1 MARAGVDDDLGY
13 PTGRDA
19 VLGPPET
26 PELGEEVA
34 PPELLNH
41 ATRVLASKAIVHRGW
56 ARAVHS
62 RLVVKDHEVVAPSPG
77 VDLEALARHT
87 AWAINEER
95 RTTKIAA
102 WLFWGGGVGLLLLAL
117 WAWPERAWW
126 LLLALALASVV
137 TAYAVLVLRTEAMQ
151 KAGREMA
158 RAADHS
164 VPRRHDETLIRD
176 DQCDRLQRATD
187 GEVIVYREGG
197 GVDVFPGFGALAYDE
212 VRPALDV
219 GVRPHADPPVPGFTA
234 RELLDYLVDTV
245 GDANGR
251 PAHVDGRRSRL
262 VLHFRGADVWG
273 LQTQGQPYFWPL
285 PERIPNAVARPS
297 PAERAYLRAQVVH
310 RSGQL
315 VTTLH
320 LSVEVRQTGLSL
332 HPIVHVL
339 RRIDGAWNTAKDL
352 EAVRWRRVLAIVR
365 QRGVFGRLAGSPADW
380 ARLAMMERRARRE
393 PDALEEPPAIVDPY
407 GSRGG
412 LRYYTI
418 GRGKAINT
426 DAADIQRDAAE
437 LVRATYGQVIAF
449 LEQRGLNP
457 GKFTMEEE
465 TLVTNGVLA
474 GVREAIATT
483 VEGDTPKGDVEAGLQ
498 AFEGRLG

>member
-13 PTGRDA
+13 PTGRNA
-19 VLGPPET
+19 VLGPPQT
-26 PELGEEVA
+26 PTLDEVVV

-41 ATRVLASKAIVHRGW
+41 ATRVLTSKAIVHRGW
-56 ARAVHS
+56 ARSVFD
-62 RLVVKDHEVVAPSPG
+62 RLVVKNHEVVAPSPG
-77 VDLEALARHT
+77 IDLDALARHT
-87 AWAINEER
+87 AWAVHEER
-95 RTTKIAA
+95 KTTKIAA
-102 WLFWGGGVGLLLLAL
+102 WLFWGGGVGMLVLAL
-117 WAWPERAWW
+117 WAWPEPYWW
-126 LLLALALASVV
+126 LLLALAVIFVV
-137 TAYAVLVLRTEAMQ
+137 AAYIVLVMRTEAMQ

-158 RAADHS
+158 RAADHM
-164 VPRRHDETLIRD
+164 VPRRHDEALIRD
-176 DQCDRLQRATD
+176 DQRRRLDQATVS
-187 GEVIVYREGG
+187 EVIVYREGG
-197 GVDVFPGFGALAYDE
+197 GVDVFPGFGVLAYDE

-234 RELLDYLVDTV
+234 KELLDYLVETV
-245 GDANGR
+245 GDANGQ
-251 PAHVDGRRSRL
+251 PQHVDGRRSMQ

-297 PAERAYLRAQVVH
+297 PAERAYMRAQVVH

-352 EAVRWRRVLAIVR
+352 EASRWRRALAIAT
-365 QRGVFGRLAGSPADW
+365 QRGVFGRLASSPLDW
-380 ARLAMMERRARRE
+380 ARIARMERRARRE
-393 PDALEEPPAIVDPY
+393 PDPLEEPPAIVDPY

-412 LRYYTI
+412 LRHYSI

-437 LVRATYGQVIAF
+437 LIRATYGQVIHF

-457 GKFTMEEE
+457 VKYSMEEE

-474 GVREAIATT
+474 GVREAIAET
-483 VEGDTPKGDVEAGLQ
+483 VTGDTPNGDVEYGLQ
-498 AFEGRLG
+498 VFEGKRT